1 MIKIKDKL
9 IKEFLNDNFDLNL
22 FEIREVSLDL
32 DGLDYGKQAYIL
44 EDLFGNI
51 IMISRQFYPKN
62 LILVTYG
69 DHVIRTIKFI
79 KKKCSD
85 GRYCWCFYVEKE
97 F

>member
-9 IKEFLNDNFDLNL
+9 IKEFLNDNFNLNL
-22 FEIREVSLDL
+22 FKIKEVSLDL

-44 EDLFGNI
+44 KDLSGDI

-69 DHVIRTIKFI
+69 DNVIRTTKFI
-79 KKKCSD
+79 KIKYSNSKN
-85 GRYCWCFYVEKE
+85 YWCLYVESKL
-97 F
+97 